1 LCKELQLCGACLA
14 FIIDN
19 ILMLLAEIGST
30 ISNLFGGG
38 SSAEEASKASPEGS
52 SEDTGEEVH

>member
-1 LCKELQLCGACLA
+1 MQLCGACLA